1 VDPDFTGAFAINP
14 RYVSNKTVP
23 NTYDNYDPPPCSIDN
38 TTDPWTLTGSDAAYR
53 VLATGLLNQ
62 TGNYNEEDFNNLAN
76 ASSSGAF
83 DSIQLVTHVDRIA
96 DDQHILLFNPWWA
109 QEDDEAQRLN
119 KWALNNENIERSG
132 FDYIA
137 DTMSIVTQCTPITA
151 DCGLHNATDDNASI
165 PYHCSELFNGDLNE
179 IPNSGLERLKGWNTK
194 FFDLDNGSPRGI
206 SVASQLNPFSYNVT
220 AVVDSI
226 NLDGL
231 ARAHDPQ
238 VHHGT
243 VVGIGNGRVAFAI
256 SCTSTV
262 YEVTYS
268 LVNGNIYAFHT
279 TLAAPSTAAIIK
291 APSQAGFGSYE
302 LFERAAMS
310 ILLTNST
317 VLDTVELAFNQTFLA
332 LAAGVY
338 TSVPNRENR
347 WRGEM
352 TLTRTGRGSFY
363 FLVVSMFLY
372 VVVIVVFTVLAL
384 SVFWRNDVR
393 ELQARLIP

>member
-1 VDPDFTGAFAINP
+1 
-14 RYVSNKTVP
+14 
-23 NTYDNYDPPPCSIDN
+23 
-38 TTDPWTLTGSDAAYR
+38 
-53 VLATGLLNQ
+53 
-62 TGNYNEEDFNNLAN
+62 
-76 ASSSGAF
+76 
-83 DSIQLVTHVDRIA
+83 
-96 DDQHILLFNPWWA
+96 
-109 QEDDEAQRLN
+109 
-119 KWALNNENIERSG
+119 
-132 FDYIA
+132 
-137 DTMSIVTQCTPITA
+137 MSIVTQCNPITA

-165 PYHCSELFNGDLNE
+165 PYHCSELFNGDLNG
-179 IPNSGLERLKGWNTK
+179 IPSNSLERLKGWNTK

-206 SVASQLNPFSYNVT
+206 SVASQLNPSSYNVT

-226 NLDGL
+226 NLDGI
-231 ARAHDPQ
+231 ARAHDSQ
-238 VHHGT
+238 VHQGT

-262 YEVTYS
+262 YDVTYS
-268 LVNGNIYAFHT
+268 LVNGNIYAFNT
-279 TLAAPSTAAIIK
+279 TLATPSTAAIIK

-317 VLDTVELAFNQTFLA
+317 VLDPMELAFSQTFLA

-352 TLTRTGRGSFY
+352 TLTRIGRGSFY

-372 VVVIVVFTVLAL
+372 AVVIVVFTVLAL
-384 SVFWRNDVR
+384 SVFWRNDMR